1 MGGVNYKEI
10 IMREINAR
18 EIMECWNLNH
28 PDNPCTLKD
37 VEDFLKYI
45 AFFGNSPQIAVKYI
59 EECGG
64 FKSPQ

>member
-1 MGGVNYKEI
+1 ME
-10 IMREINAR
+10 AR

-28 PDNPCTLKD
+28 PDNPCTFKD

-64 FKSPQ
+64 FKSSQ

>member
-1 MGGVNYKEI
+1 
-10 IMREINAR
+10 
-18 EIMECWNLNH
+18 MECWNLNH

-64 FKSPQ
+64 FKSSQLKK

>member
-1 MGGVNYKEI
+1 
-10 IMREINAR
+10 MREIKAR
-18 EIMECWNLNH
+18 DIMECWNLKY

-37 VEDFLKYI
+37 IEGILEYI

-64 FKSPQ
+64 FKSSQ

>member
-10 IMREINAR
+10 IMREIEAR

-28 PDNPCTLKD
+28 PDNPCT
-37 VEDFLKYI
+37 LKYI

-59 EECGG
+59 EECG
-64 FKSPQ
+64 

>member
-10 IMREINAR
+10 IMREIGSR
-18 EIMECWNLNH
+18 EIMECWNLND

-45 AFFGNSPQIAVKYI
+45 AFFGNSPQIAIKYI

-64 FKSPQ
+64 FKSSQ

>member
-1 MGGVNYKEI
+1 
-10 IMREINAR
+10 MREIKAR
-18 EIMECWNLNH
+18 DIMECWNLKH

-37 VEDFLKYI
+37 IEGILTYI

-64 FKSPQ
+64 FKSSQ